1 MAELRYTA
9 EAGDRGKQL
18 KTVIKEQFSISSRL
32 MTKLRRGESILVN
45 GKPMPGWVTV
55 FEGDQVEVRLP
66 EEKSDFEPEDI
77 PLDVVFEDEWL
88 MVINKQAGIVAHP
101 TKGNYSHTLLN
112 GITYRMLKDAALPDG
127 SLDKEKL
134 FKVRLTNRLD
144 MNTSGLVI
152 VAKHSYVQE
161 HLIRQ
166 MEEGKLVKHYTA
178 LLEGLVEED
187 EGAVDLPIG
196 LPDENFPERWILD
209 PAEGGYPSLTEYKVI
224 KRYNFPHY
232 MAYGR
237 ENPEMRLVEGYTLM
251 DLRLRTGRTHQIR
264 VHMSQM
270 GHPVVGDHLYC
281 HGDPFRYREEYGTP
295 EKGETNPE
303 VVSEL
308 MGRQALHASSLSFTH
323 PVKGEEMF
331 IEAELPE
338 DMKAALGKLEQ

>member
-1 MAELRYTA
+1 MARLTYTA

-18 KTVIKEQFSISSRL
+18 KTVIKERFSISSRL
-32 MTKLRRGESILVN
+32 MTKLRQGQRILVN

-55 FEGDQVEVRLP
+55 MEGDLVEVMLP
-66 EEKSDFEPEDI
+66 EETSYFEPEDI
-77 PLDVVFEDEWL
+77 PLDVVFEDDWM
-88 MVINKQAGIVAHP
+88 MVINKQPGIVAHP

-112 GITYRMLKDAALPDG
+112 GITYRMLQDAALPDG

-152 VAKHSYVQE
+152 VAKHSYVQN

-166 MEEGKLVKHYTA
+166 MEEGRLVKHYTA
-178 LLEGLVEED
+178 LLEGIVTDD
-187 EGAVDLPIG
+187 EGVVDLPIG
-196 LPDENFPERWILD
+196 LPDENFPERWILAPED
-209 PAEGGYPSLTEYKVI
+209 GGYPSVTEYKVI
-224 KRYNFPHY
+224 KKYNHPHF
-232 MAYGR
+232 MVYGR
-237 ENPEMRLVEGYTLM
+237 ENAELRPVEGYTLM

-264 VHMSQM
+264 VHMSNM

-281 HGDPFRYREEYGTP
+281 HGDPFKYREEYGAP

-308 MGRQALHASSLSFTH
+308 IARQALHASSLNFTH
-323 PVKGEEMF
+323 PVTGEEMHL
-331 IEAELPE
+331 EAELPE
-338 DMKAALGKLEQ
+338 DMKRAIEELK